1 MKKLKILAAI
11 VVALIVVVILGVWL
25 LLDVN
30 KYRPQIQA
38 KLEEQLQRKVTLGEM
53 SLGLF
58 PPRFTVQDVVIA
70 EDPTFKSE
78 FPFTQAKQL
87 DVRVSLLP
95 LLSGNVKVNSID
107 LQEPSVELIR
117 NSAGVWNF
125 ASVAKGGAPSE
136 PAPKPEE
143 PPAPTAFSLDRLSI
157 RGGKIAISDLLKS
170 QPRTMYAPIDV
181 TLLDYAPGQP
191 FSFDVTAHIPGEG
204 SQELQL
210 KGTGG
215 PMPLT
220 GPAAMPLNAK
230 VTLSNIDVA
239 GLRKFLDSEH
249 VAKATGTLNGETQIN
264 SQSGKLAAKG
274 TLNLKDVKVGGV
286 DVGYP
291 VDVDYDLSS
300 EVLAGIVQVNAATLK
315 LGSTPISVVGTINTN
330 PSPIQVDLR
339 LKSGEVSIA
348 EVARLASAFG
358 VAFSPDT
365 TVVGKVVTDIQ
376 ARGPMD
382 KLALNGNVSG
392 RDLQISGKNLAQP
405 VHVKELNL
413 ALTPTTIQ
421 SNEFQATTGKT
432 TVVGRIGVRD
442 YTSPKPS
449 IDAALRA
456 PGASLPEIQNIARAY
471 GVKGLDQLSGAGV
484 LSFDLRAAGPLDSF
498 TSNNVMRAVNGN
510 MKLGFDMMK
519 FQGVDA
525 SRELARI
532 GGFLNSSEPDKGYTD
547 IIKLA
552 GNVIVKNGV
561 AQTSDLEARLN
572 EGTLAVVGTSD
583 LATEALN
590 LRANA
595 VFSKAF
601 TDKVGGT
608 KVGGYLSTVLANSK
622 GEIVIPVMITGSY
635 KQPKFAPDQQA
646 FLRMQ
651 RDRLLDNPAGA
662 IGGVLDILGGKK
674 KPAEPEPGSTKTQE
688 QPKTSPLEDA
698 LKGIFGGGKK

>member
-1 MKKLKILAAI
+1 MRKLKILAVI
-11 VVALIVVVILGVWL
+11 VVGLIVVVVGGVWL

-30 KYRPQIQA
+30 KYSPQIQT
-38 KLEEQLQRKVTLGEM
+38 KLEEQLQRKVTLGDM

-58 PPRFTVQDVVIA
+58 PLRVTVENVVIA
-70 EDPTFKSE
+70 EDPTFTSE

-95 LLSGNVKVNSID
+95 LLSGNVRVNSID

-117 NSAGVWNF
+117 NSGGVWNF
-125 ASVAKGGAPSE
+125 ASLAKGAPSE
-136 PAPKPEE
+136 PAPKPTE
-143 PPAPTAFSLDRLSI
+143 PAAEPTAFSLDRLSI
-157 RGGKIAISDLLKS
+157 RGGKIAISDFLKS
-170 QPRTMYAPIDV
+170 EPRTVYAPIDV
-181 TLLDYAPGQP
+181 TLLDYAPGKP
-191 FSFDVTAHIPGEG
+191 FTFDITVHIPGEG
-204 SQELQL
+204 SQEIHLE
-210 KGTGG
+210 GTGG
-215 PMPLT
+215 PLPLA
-220 GPAAMPLNAK
+220 GPAAMPLNAT

-239 GLRKFLDSEH
+239 GLRKFLDSES
-249 VAKATGTLNGETQIN
+249 APKATGTLNGETQIN
-264 SQSGKLAAKG
+264 SQAGKLAAKG
-274 TLNLKDVKVGGV
+274 KLNLKDVKVGAV

-291 VDVDYDLSS
+291 VDLDYDLSS
-300 EVLAGIVQVNAATLK
+300 EVLAGILQVNAATLK
-315 LGSTPISVVGTINTN
+315 LGSAPISVTGTINTN
-330 PSPIQVDLR
+330 PSPVEVDLR

-365 TVVGKVVTDIQ
+365 TVTGKIVTDVQ
-376 ARGPMD
+376 ARGPTD

-413 ALTPTTIQ
+413 ALTPTAIQ

-432 TVVGRIGVRD
+432 TVLGRISVRD
-442 YTSPKPS
+442 YTSKKPS

-471 GVKGLDQLSGAGV
+471 GVKGLDQLSGAGA

-510 MKLGFDMMK
+510 MKLGFDGMK

-532 GGFLNSSEPDKGYTD
+532 GGFLNSESPDKGYTD
-547 IIKLA
+547 IIKLS

-561 AQTSDLEARLN
+561 AQTSDLQARLN
-572 EGTLAVVGTSD
+572 EGTLAVAGTSD
-583 LATEALN
+583 LADESLN

-595 VFSKAF
+595 VFSKEF
-601 TDKVGGT
+601 SDKVGGT
-608 KVGGYLSTVLANSK
+608 NVGGYLKTALANSK
-622 GEIVIPVMITGSY
+622 GEIVIPVIITGTF

-646 FLRMQ
+646 FLRLQ

-662 IGGVLDILGGKK
+662 LGGVLDLLGGKK
-674 KPAEPEPGSTKTQE
+674 KPAEGEAGTKTQE
-688 QPKTSPLEDA
+688 QPKASPLEDA